1 MIFAFVNTTQRQA
14 ASLRVALIGRKI
26 LSCEIKNDVSI
37 LPQAGRVVE
46 EVRVYGREIEIVWD
60 DGVVLRTKMRING
73 TWKIAQ
79 KSERL
84 GRAQNLGQVKIEVD
98 GRIAVCVGA
107 SEVET
112 HHDFDPKRHPI
123 LGRHGP
129 DLADPTTD
137 LEECISRILSYEGA
151 DATIAEVLLDQRVM
165 RGIGNV
171 FRCELL
177 WSCEL
182 HPWAKVSSLTRDE
195 CRELVG
201 IAAEMLQS
209 RIPQP
214 DATLAVYGRH
224 GKNCQRCNGQVRV
237 THHGEANRVLYWC
250 AECQVRHAGT
260 SSSRYVTEHD
270 TPPGVHPAEFIY
282 LSELEKTRKSG

>member
-1 MIFAFVNTTQRQA
+1 MISAILTSAQRQA
-14 ASLRVALIGRKI
+14 SSLRIALIGKDVTAATI
-26 LSCEIKNDVSI
+26 AEDVALSLKVGSVI
-37 LPQAGRVVE
+37 E
-46 EVRVYGREIEIVWD
+46 EVRAFGREIEIVFD
-60 DGVVLRTKMRING
+60 DGVVLRTKMSLRGSWKVFHIADWQRKKRG
-73 TWKIAQ
+73 SVKIAIQ
-79 KSERL
+79 VE
-84 GRAQNLGQVKIEVD
+84 NL
-98 GRIAVCVGA
+98 IAACIDP

-112 HHDFDPKRHPI
+112 YHDFDPRRHPL
-123 LGRHGP
+123 LGRNGP
-129 DLADPTTD
+129 DLSDTKTD
-137 LEECISRILSYEGA
+137 LDLCVELMIEYQDA

-177 WSCEL
+177 WTCEL

-195 CRELVG
+195 CRELVS

-209 RIPQP
+209 RHASY
-214 DATLAVYGRH
+214 DRTLAVYGRH
-224 GKNCQRCNGQVRV
+224 GKECERCTGQVRV

-250 AECQVRHAGT
+250 ADCQNRHAGT

-282 LSELEKTRKSG
+282 LSELERARKSG